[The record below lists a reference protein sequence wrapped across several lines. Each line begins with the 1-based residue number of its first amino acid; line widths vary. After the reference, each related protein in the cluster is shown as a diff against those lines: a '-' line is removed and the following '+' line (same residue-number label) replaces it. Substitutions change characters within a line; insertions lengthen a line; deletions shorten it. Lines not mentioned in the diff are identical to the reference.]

1 MRDPPF
7 FLLFFLGGK
16 ASGYDSYKCTAE
28 GEERMWKIIR
38 CDDDMY
44 LVRFVPVPI
53 VMYEWAPPRLI
64 SHARGRKNN
73 I

>member
-1 MRDPPF
+1 
-7 FLLFFLGGK
+7 
-16 ASGYDSYKCTAE
+16 
-28 GEERMWKIIR
+28 MWEIIR

-44 LVRFVPVPI
+44 LVRFVPGPI

-73 I
+73 MWGLWA